1 MKIAINGFGRIG
13 KNITRHLIDAGYL
26 NNQGGDLELVAIN
39 DLGKIE
45 SNAHLLKYDS
55 IHGAIQNSTKVDNN
69 ELIIDNS
76 SIKYFSERN
85 PEDLPWDDLD
95 IDIVFE
101 CTGIFTSRD
110 AASSHI
116 KAGAKKVLISAPAQN
131 PDKTIVYGVNHK
143 QLTSDDIIIS
153 NASCTTNCLAP
164 LAQIIND
171 NYVIKSGLV
180 NTVHASTNDQSL
192 LDVAHSDLYR
202 ARAASASIIPSKTG
216 AAKAIGLVIPE
227 LDGKLNGMAT
237 RVPTLNVSML
247 DFTFETEK
255 NFTIDQLVE
264 TIKTAANKDYKDIL
278 SVCDLPLVSTDFN
291 HNPSSSIFDSNHL
304 YQIGNQTKILAW
316 YDNEWGFSKRMIDLS
331 KYIKEI
337 SSISFKETA

>member
-55 IHGAIQNSTKVDNN
+55 IHGAIQNSIKVDNN

-85 PEDLPWDDLD
+85 PEDLPWGDLD

-264 TIKTAANKDYKDIL
+264 IIKVAANKDYKDIL